1 MLALAL
7 DSFSWFMLTAGGLFV
22 LIGGIGALRMPDLF
36 TRMHASS
43 LTDSLGPMLI
53 LGGLALQTGWS
64 LETLKVLAILI
75 FMLITGPTATY
86 ALSNAALMAGMSTR
100 ATELE
105 DD

>member
-7 DSFSWFMLTAGGLFV
+7 DSLSWLMLTAGGIFV